1 MKKRPST
8 GQIKF
13 VPFLRNDTSFGHC
26 KGGCSSSCRSAILKF
41 TIYGGGGGGG
51 GNGGVGGGAGG
62 ACGAGVM
69 GAYGAGS
76 SWQEK
81 NHYNQL

>member
-1 MKKRPST
+1 M
-8 GQIKF
+8 
-13 VPFLRNDTSFGHC
+13 RNNASFGHC
-26 KGGCSSSCRSAILKF
+26 KSGRSTGCRSAIIKF

-51 GNGGVGGGAGG
+51 GGDTGSAVCAGGAGG
-62 ACGAGVM
+62 AGVLGAC
-69 GAYGAGS
+69 GAGS

>member
-1 MKKRPST
+1 M
-8 GQIKF
+8 
-13 VPFLRNDTSFGHC
+13 PFLRNNTSFGHC
-26 KGGCSSSCRSAILKF
+26 KGGRSNSCRSAILKF

-62 ACGAGVM
+62 AGGGCGAGVM
-69 GAYGAGS
+69 DACGAGS
-76 SWQEK
+76 IWQEK